1 MAGAD
6 GERWVGLAA
15 TDLSE
20 GSRAALRW
28 TAANLLVHKPLLISS
43 EVAAVLHV
51 RLIVSTADVN
61 TNTDL
66 F

>member
-1 MAGAD
+1 MTDRGRPAPPSPSAAGEEEDSEEMAGVD

-28 TAANLLVHKPLLISS
+28 TA
-43 EVAAVLHV
+43 
-51 RLIVSTADVN
+51 
-61 TNTDL
+61 L
-66 F
+66 FSMLG